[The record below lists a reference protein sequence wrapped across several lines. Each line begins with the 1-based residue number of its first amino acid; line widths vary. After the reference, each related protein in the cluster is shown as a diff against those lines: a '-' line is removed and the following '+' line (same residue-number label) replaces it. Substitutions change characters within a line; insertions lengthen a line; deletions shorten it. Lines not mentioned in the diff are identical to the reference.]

1 MENLHPKVVQMVDSL
16 NLTPLQGLIV
26 QYLSDP
32 ETEYDYKTIA
42 NECQRI
48 LNLGSKRSV
57 RRMASDFKAHIDEIH
72 LAREMELRGN
82 EFTTEDFST
91 ESNVTVTA
99 DPDKKEGGNGA
110 DHEAEGIID
119 MGDGGWDV
127 TEQLDCVTACSKV
140 PDDAVVFVSAIA
152 RKKINLF
159 MKWAGAQEWLAY
171 LKGKWIKDNQV
182 EIIDLIL
189 PSQNAN
195 ETLVS
200 NVNVD
205 EYKDIVGVMHSHHEM
220 GGAGH
225 DKAGFSGH
233 DEAFINS
240 NHNVSLLVAKDG
252 IAGHIRVKT
261 PCGAFIRIIAK
272 VRNMDEVEVDEKK
285 LKEDFKSK
293 IRFGRGRGSNRYFD
307 HPVAGGGDSR
317 RNYFDKGTGGYHFND

>member
-1 MENLHPKVVQMVDSL
+1 MELHPKVIEMVDKIH
-16 NLTPLQGLIV
+16 LTPLQGLIV

-32 ETEYDYKTIA
+32 EAEHDYKLIA
-42 NECQRI
+42 SECQRI
-48 LNLGSKRSV
+48 LNLGSRRSV

-72 LAREMELRGN
+72 LAREMEIRGN

-91 ESNVTVTA
+91 ESNVTVTT
-99 DPDKKEGGNGA
+99 DPDHKEEDGGNGV

-140 PDDAVVFVSAIA
+140 PDDAVVFISAIA

-159 MKWAGAQEWLAY
+159 MKWAGAKEWLAY
-171 LKGKWIKDNQV
+171 MKGKWINDNQV
-182 EIIDLIL
+182 EIIDLEL

-195 ETLVS
+195 ATLVH

-205 EYKDIVGVMHSHHEM
+205 QYVNIVGVMHSHHEM

-261 PCGAFIRIIAK
+261 PCGAFLRIIAK
-272 VRNMDEVEVDEKK
+272 VKNMDEVEVDEKK
-285 LKEDFKSK
+285 LKEEFKEK
-293 IRFGRGRGSNRYFD
+293 INFGRGRGGNIYFD
-307 HPVAGGGDSR
+307 NPAAPQ
-317 RNYFDKGTGGYHFND
+317 RNYFDKNTGGYHFND